1 MWKMNRN
8 EAFVRDL
15 LHKNKAEDVKRNKKH
30 WEALTPGA
38 FMCDLLHKNDQ
49 TWSQTCESEATARD
63 VLHKWERREKRFSF
77 RLFLLNLASLS
88 RSHSFS
94 LHMFFLLPCWLLFLL
109 ISFFPHSAFFL
120 TTLSLHMS
128 FDILSLGISLSL
140 LKTLSFDIFF
150 PGLERSGDVGTNRD
164 RFVISRLLAPR
175 TLVAGQYTLPTWVQV
190 AEHSSSAKNPCACPS
205 LSRMFGMSSSSKRPS
220 PFQSTM
226 KGLRC
231 TEFWRMWWKGF
242 LSSSTETSLPSTCSK

>member
-1 MWKMNRN
+1 MWEMNRN
-8 EAFVRDL
+8 EAFVCDL

-49 TWSQTCESEATARD
+49 TWSQKCASEATARD
-63 VLHKWERREKRFSF
+63 VLHKWERREKLFSF

-109 ISFFPHSAFFL
+109 ISFFLHSAFFL

-128 FDILSLGISLSL
+128 FDILSLGISLSWKL
-140 LKTLSFDIFF
+140 FPLTSSFLGWRDREMSGLIGTGSLF
-150 PGLERSGDVGTNRD
+150 PGYWPPEL
-164 RFVISRLLAPR
+164 
-175 TLVAGQYTLPTWVQV
+175 
-190 AEHSSSAKNPCACPS
+190 
-205 LSRMFGMSSSSKRPS
+205 
-220 PFQSTM
+220 
-226 KGLRC
+226 
-231 TEFWRMWWKGF
+231 
-242 LSSSTETSLPSTCSK
+242 